1 MMPGAVILDLDS
13 YRRRGARNSRPA
25 SIRILALDNCEDAY
39 RRCDWK
45 AFDRWFRVLA
55 MTREPP
61 LRCRMQILSLPTICL
76 SMSVQ

>member
-1 MMPGAVILDLDS
+1 MPGAVILDLDS

-25 SIRILALDNCEDAY
+25 PIRILALDNCEDAY

-55 MTREPP
+55 MTRD
-61 LRCRMQILSLPTICL
+61 RCERLKNKDVKRWPKHS
-76 SMSVQ
+76 